1 MGLGRIRGKLSVI
14 KVFSG
19 GPRMID
25 SILNFLGAGGIVRL
39 STGALLI
46 TGLVLTQVTI
56 LSVTI
61 YLHRHQAHR
70 ALDLHPAIA
79 HFFRF
84 WLWLTTGMVT
94 REWVAVHR
102 KHHAKCETTED
113 PHSPQVLGLRKVLW
127 QGSELYRHEAGIRG
141 TLEHYGHLTP
151 NDWLERHIYARLPML
166 GITLM
171 LLLDMLLFGMAGLVL
186 WAVQMVWIPFWAA
199 GVING
204 VGHYWGYRNYET
216 ADASRNVLPWGL
228 FIGGEELHSNHHA
241 FPASARFSSKW
252 WEFDLGWACI
262 RLLALL
268 GLAKIKRVAPL
279 HAVIR
284 DCQEIIDQE
293 TIQAVVRNRMYVMA
307 SYARDVI
314 LPVLRQERKQCGS
327 SCKQVLRRA
336 RSLLIRDSSLIN
348 ERARVRLE
356 QILARFSDLK
366 IVYQYRQQLQSV
378 WASKASSQEILG
390 KALQEW
396 CQQAEETGITAL
408 QEFSRRLRGYSLQ
421 AA

>member
-1 MGLGRIRGKLSVI
+1 ML
-14 KVFSG
+14 
-19 GPRMID
+19 D
-25 SILNFLGAGGIVRL
+25 TILNFLGTGGIAGL
-39 STGALLI
+39 STGGLLV

-56 LSVTI
+56 AGVTI

-70 ALDLHPAIA
+70 ALDLHPGIA

-94 REWVAVHR
+94 REWVAIHR
-102 KHHAKCETTED
+102 KHHAKCETAED
-113 PHSPQVLGLRKVLW
+113 PHSPQVRGIGTVLW
-127 QGSELYRHEAGIRG
+127 QGSELYRQEARNRG
-141 TLEHYGHLTP
+141 TIEGYGHLTP
-151 NDWLERHIYARLPML
+151 DDWLERHVYARYPWL

-171 LLLDMLLFGMAGLVL
+171 LLLDIALFGIAGLVL

-216 ADASRNVLPWGL
+216 PDASRNILPWGL

-241 FPASARFSSKW
+241 FPSSARFSSKW
-252 WEFDLGWACI
+252 WEFDIGWACI

-268 GLAKIKRVAPL
+268 RLARVKRVAPRRAAIL
-279 HAVIR
+279 AYKEVI
-284 DCQEIIDQE
+284 DLD
-293 TIQAVVRNRMYVMA
+293 TVQAVLRNRMYVMA

-314 LPVLRQERKQCGS
+314 RPVLRQERRHCDGA
-327 SCKQVLRRA
+327 CRRALRRA
-336 RSLLIRDSSLIN
+336 RSLLTRDAALIN
-348 ERARVRLE
+348 ASGRVRLE
-356 QILARFSDLK
+356 QILARFGELK

-378 WASKASSQEILG
+378 WAGKVTSQEMLRT
-390 KALQEW
+390 ALQEW
-396 CQQAEETGITAL
+396 CQQAEQTGIAAL

-421 AA
+421 SA